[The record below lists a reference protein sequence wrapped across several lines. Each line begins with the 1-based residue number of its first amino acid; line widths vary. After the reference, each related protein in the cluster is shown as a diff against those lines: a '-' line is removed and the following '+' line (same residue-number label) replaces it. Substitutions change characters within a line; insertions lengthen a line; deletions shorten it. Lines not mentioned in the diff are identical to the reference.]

1 MLWYLTQRAGL
12 LLVSLAVASVL
23 IFAML
28 RLLPGDVA
36 ATVAGLQA
44 TPEQIA
50 AIRADL
56 GLDRSLPAQY
66 LSWIGGVFNGDF
78 GHSQLNG
85 TSVGAELEQKLA
97 VTGPLIVGSLLIALG
112 LAIPL
117 GTWAAVRHRSRSGEA
132 ANALSQL
139 GIAVPG
145 LWLAMLLIL
154 VFAVELKFLPAQG
167 FPADRWADPGAAM
180 RSLILPCVTLGI
192 SEGAVLFRFV
202 RSAILGVL
210 YSEYLRT
217 ARAKGLT
224 RTQALVRHGFRNAAP
239 SVVSILGLQFAV
251 LIVGAVVIERV
262 FTLPGVGSMLL
273 SDVANR
279 DLVKVQGE
287 VLLIVSAVLAIGF
300 AVDIVHRLIDPRLE
314 ATL

>member
-1 MLWYLTQRAGL
+1 MLWYLIRRAGL
-12 LLVSLAVASVL
+12 LLLSLAVASVL

-36 ATVAGLQA
+36 ATVAGIQA

-50 AIRADL
+50 ALRADL
-56 GLDRSLPAQY
+56 GLNRSLPEQY
-66 LSWIGGVFNGDF
+66 LSWIGGVFHGDF

-85 TSVGAELEQKLA
+85 TSVGAELGEKLA
-97 VTGPLIVGSLLIALG
+97 VTAPLIIGSLVLALG
-112 LAIPL
+112 LAVPL
-117 GTWAAVRHRSRSGEA
+117 GTWAAVRHRTKTGEV

-139 GIAVPG
+139 GTAVPG

-154 VFAVELKFLPAQG
+154 VFAVELQVLPAQG
-167 FPADRWADPGAAM
+167 FPVDRWAQPGDAV
-180 RSLILPCVTLGI
+180 RSLILPCVTLGL
-192 SEGAVLFRFV
+192 SEGAVLFRFA

-217 ARAKGLT
+217 ARAKGMT

-287 VLLIVSAVLAIGF
+287 VLLIVSAVLVLGF
-300 AVDIVHRLIDPRLE
+300 VVDIVHRLIDPRLE
-314 ATL
+314 ARL